1 MIQTKPPF
9 FGDAEPAWSIAELYP
24 PQGEWT
30 EEEYLALETNR
41 LVEYSHGKVEVLE
54 MPTQGHQLLVVFL
67 FELLKAHVKSAALG
81 TVLLAPLPIQLWPG
95 KYREPDVFF
104 IRREHDDRRFDRHW
118 LGADLVM
125 EVISPGDRKRDEVDK
140 RREYAQAAIP
150 EYWLIDPEHR
160 TVTVLT
166 LDGRRYAEHGVFGEG
181 DHAPSL
187 LLPGFTVDVTALFAE
202 AQA

>member
-41 LVEYSHGKVEVLE
+41 LIEYSHGSVEVLE
-54 MPTQGHQLLVVFL
+54 MPSVIHQFLVRTLFKLLERHVQRHGLGQVF
-67 FELLKAHVKSAALG
+67 F
-81 TVLLAPLPIQLWPG
+81 APVSVQLWPR
-95 KYREPDVFF
+95 KYREPDIIFVSAKAVDWLTPQY
-104 IRREHDDRRFDRHW
+104 IR
-118 LGADLVM
+118 GADLVM

-150 EYWLIDPEHR
+150 EYWLIDPERR

-187 LLPGFTVDVTALFAE
+187 LLPGFSVDVTALFAE